1 MARKALINKAKLKP
15 KFSSRKINRCSV
27 TGRKR
32 GYLRYFGMSRI
43 MVLELARKGELPG
56 FFKSSN

>member
-1 MARKALINKAKLKP
+1 MARKALKVKAMKKP
-15 KFSSRKINRCSV
+15 KFSSRRINRCQV

-32 GYLRYFGMSRI
+32 GYLRFFGMSRI

-56 FFKSSN
+56 FFKSSK

>member
-1 MARKALINKAKLKP
+1 MARKALIAKAKRKP
-15 KFSSRKINRCSV
+15 KFSTRKINRCSV

-32 GYLRYFGMSRI
+32 GYLRHFGMSRI

-56 FFKSSN
+56 YFKSSN

>member
-1 MARKALINKAKLKP
+1 MARKALINKANRKP
-15 KFSSRKINRCSV
+15 KFSTRKINRCSV

>member
-1 MARKALINKAKLKP
+1 MARKALIAKAKRTP

-32 GYLRYFGMSRI
+32 GYLRHFGMSRI

-56 FFKSSN
+56 YFKSSN

>member
-1 MARKALINKAKLKP
+1 MARKALIIKAQRKP

-32 GYLRYFGMSRI
+32 GYLRFFGMSRI

-56 FFKSSN
+56 FIKSSK